1 MEYSEGAA
9 RTDDPERSGRGG
21 EGETE
26 IGGAEEQG
34 WAPAPATTGRDSP
47 LCLV

>member
-1 MEYSEGAA
+1 MESSEGAA
-9 RTDDPERSGRGG
+9 TAEDPERSERGG

-34 WAPAPATTGRDSP
+34 WAPAPATT
-47 LCLV
+47 